1 MGWFKKSF
9 GISTKQAVLAT
20 GGFLLGGPAGAAAGY
35 AGGTMLENQAG
46 MAAALQAQNDAM
58 IAAQNAQLDQIKQQ
72 NLLDASNAA
81 SNIASVTTGDTLTV
95 AENIKKRKQAQGSIS
110 SSLGLV

>member
-1 MGWFKKSF
+1 MGWSFKKILNSATL
-9 GISTKQAVLAT
+9 GIIPGLAEDAT
-20 GGFLLGGPAGAAAGY
+20 AK
-35 AGGTMLENQAG
+35 
-46 MAAALQAQNDAM
+46 ALQAQNDAM
-58 IAAQNAQLDQIKQQ
+58 IAAQNAQLDQIKQK

-95 AENIKKRKQAQGSIS
+95 ADNIKKRKQAQGSIS